1 MARYNN
7 VNVKLAGTDG
17 NAFSILGKVVSA
29 MKRAG
34 LTKDQI
40 EEYKTEAKSGDYD
53 NLLCVTMDYVC
64 CS

>member
-7 VNVKLAGTDG
+7 VNVKLAGL
-17 NAFSILGKVVSA
+17 S
-29 MKRAG
+29 
-34 LTKDQI
+34 KDQI